1 MLLDHFGLHK
11 EADQVREA
19 VNWTLVSGFV
29 SKDIDPVNSYST
41 SAIGDLVAGF
51 ITRHGD
57 QAGKGTPNNVH
68 QSTII

>member
-1 MLLDHFGLHK
+1 MLLDHLGLRK

-19 VNWTLVSGFV
+19 VNWTLISGFV

-41 SAIGDLVAGF
+41 SAIGDLVAGYV
-51 ITRHGD
+51 TRHDD
-57 QAGKGTPNNVH
+57 QANKIHQQGN